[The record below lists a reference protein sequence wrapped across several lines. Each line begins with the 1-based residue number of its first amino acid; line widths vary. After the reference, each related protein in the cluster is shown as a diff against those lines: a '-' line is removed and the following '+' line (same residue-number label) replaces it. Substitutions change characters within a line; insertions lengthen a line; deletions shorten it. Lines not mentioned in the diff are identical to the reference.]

1 LPDGLKEKNSLAVFS
16 GTRGFQSPVA
26 GFTLIVAAHF
36 LVDAYVTMLAPLMPL
51 LSAKLGFSMAMAGI
65 AVSIVSILSAW
76 TQPILGL
83 VLNRHNCGLLLP
95 LSLIWLGG
103 WFCLIGFAP
112 SYFWLVLMACM
123 GGIGSAVFHPLGAV
137 AATATAG
144 EKKGLFMSIYIAA
157 GYLGISLAPLVTI
170 PLAAGSGGLPSLA
183 LLLIPALLVGGLMC
197 FYRPG
202 EELFIMKKVSF
213 HSGPRPTEGQTVEKQ
228 SQGGKILFPLILL
241 NLLMVMR
248 GWVSR
253 ALMVYI
259 PFYYTFQGYDYL
271 FTGKI
276 LSAFLFAGAVGSF
289 LGGMVSDVM
298 DRRMG
303 IIVTNIIA
311 AATLF
316 GFFISSGPVAII
328 LLLLT
333 NFLLEATYPAT
344 VVLGQELLSANA
356 VLATGMMF
364 GLAFGMGGVSAAVTG
379 ILAEIWG
386 LTEVLRAKAWIL
398 LCAGLLAF
406 FLPRKLSTINSLE
419 KPDG

>member
-1 LPDGLKEKNSLAVFS
+1 LPVSPKQKSCIDVICGA
-16 GTRGFQSPVA
+16 RGFQSPLVGVSLIA
-26 GFTLIVAAHF
+26 GAHF

-51 LSAKLGFSMAMAGI
+51 LSAKMGFSMAMAGI

-76 TQPILGL
+76 TQPFLGIL
-83 VLNRHNCGLLLP
+83 LNRYNSGLLLP
-95 LSLIWLGG
+95 ISLLWLGV
-103 WFCLIGFAP
+103 WFCFIGFAP
-112 SYFWLVLMACM
+112 SYFWLVLMACL

-137 AATATAG
+137 AATATGG
-144 EKKGLFMSIYIAA
+144 EKKGLFMSIYIAS

-170 PLAAGSGGLPSLA
+170 PLATSSGGLPSLVW
-183 LLLIPALLVGGLMC
+183 LLIPAVLVGGLIC

-202 EELFIMKKVSF
+202 EKLFILQKVSF
-213 HSGPRPTEGQTVEKQ
+213 NSNHQPANMQIAGNKRQNGRIIFQ
-228 SQGGKILFPLILL
+228 LILL

-289 LGGMVSDVM
+289 LGGMASDNM
-298 DRRMG
+298 DRRVG
-303 IIVTNIIA
+303 IIVTNIISA
-311 AATLF
+311 VTLT
-316 GFFISSGPVAII
+316 GFFMSSGPIAIAF
-328 LLLLT
+328 LLAT
-333 NFLLEATYPAT
+333 NFLIEATYPAT
-344 VVLGQELLSANA
+344 VVLGQEMLSSNA

-386 LTEVLRAKAWIL
+386 LKEVLRSNAWLL

-406 FLPRKLSTINSLE
+406 FLPKKLSENNSS
-419 KPDG
+419 